1 MERLTS
7 DGPPC
12 NAMLTKLAM
21 KKIVWSRIA
30 SLSLSITPLL
40 PTLCDL
46 FPLSVSRVK
55 QDSLA
60 GVFLL
65 VLQQPLT
72 DLPDAPLTSHHLV
85 DGSQVLGRT
94 PAEAVGQ
101 CFNG

>member
-1 MERLTS
+1 
-7 DGPPC
+7 
-12 NAMLTKLAM
+12 MLTKPAIE
-21 KKIVWSRIA
+21 KICWELK
-30 SLSLSITPLL
+30 SLLTLSIIPLL

-72 DLPDAPLTSHHLV
+72 DLPDAPLASHHLV

-94 PAEAVGQ
+94 PAEAVRQ
-101 CFNG
+101 CFDR